1 MRTSSLSIARFNNLF
16 PKAYIYI
23 LAFITL
29 CLILLSSTS
38 FPSLTTTLTPPP
50 KHTTQPPWLLITSSA
65 SSDFQRR
72 LLVRWTWVSLF
83 HRSDIFDHIFAVS
96 STDPVLLSLIK
107 KENDTFGDI
116 LLLDD
121 IEDTNWTANHIK
133 PFEFFKRVTNKA
145 WKGRT
150 YKFVSKVDQDSFI
163 DPVRIWNKYLK
174 GRTRDTEIEEDRLML
189 SMSHE
194 AFCEC
199 PAPQGSFY
207 TLSWDL
213 AKLITR
219 LYDGMEDRKDIEQE
233 DCMVGKFPTQAGEQY
248 EFVSMDEE
256 ESFDVIGEKGGAI
269 AKDWSKD
276 HAERGPLEKMEKVV
290 FLHQMKEEWKWLA
303 VKELFNKDGWARNGS
318 SGETV

>member
-1 MRTSSLSIARFNNLF
+1 
-16 PKAYIYI
+16 
-23 LAFITL
+23 
-29 CLILLSSTS
+29 
-38 FPSLTTTLTPPP
+38 
-50 KHTTQPPWLLITSSA
+50 
-65 SSDFQRR
+65 
-72 LLVRWTWVSLF
+72 
-83 HRSDIFDHIFAVS
+83 
-96 STDPVLLSLIK
+96 VLLPLIK

-133 PFEFFKRVTNKA
+133 PFEFFKRVTEKA

-174 GRTRDTEIEEDRLML
+174 GRMRDTGIKEDRLML

-219 LYDGMEDRKDIEQE
+219 LYNGMEDRKDIEQE

-256 ESFDVIGEKGGAI
+256 ESFDVIGEKGAAI
-269 AKDWSKD
+269 AKDWSTN

-303 VKELFNKDGWARNGS
+303 VKELFNEDGWARNGS